1 MTPRFSPDGKRLAFV
16 MGPEGHRELWVHE
29 LERGVTSRLTSL
41 LRVSLW
47 PVWTPDGV
55 NIIFTDVSRGVY
67 WVRADGAGKR
77 NF

>member
-1 MTPRFSPDGKRLAFV
+1 MTPRFSPGGKRLPFV
-16 MGPEGHRELWVHE
+16 MGRVGRRELWVHD
-29 LERGVTSRLTSL
+29 LERGATSRLTPQFVGIWL
-41 LRVSLW
+41 
-47 PVWTPDGV
+47 VWTPDGV